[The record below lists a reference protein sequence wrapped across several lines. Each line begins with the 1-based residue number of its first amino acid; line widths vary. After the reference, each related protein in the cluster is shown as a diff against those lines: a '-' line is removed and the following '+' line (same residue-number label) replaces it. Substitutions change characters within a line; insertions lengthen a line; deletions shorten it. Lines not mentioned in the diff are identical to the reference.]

1 MNVYNYFFYRLY
13 CWSSQW
19 KNDVAPPEFNAF
31 AIISVLLLGHAMLF
45 VQLIELIFG
54 FRIIAL
60 LPTTGVYA
68 AVILFAVPNYFILL
82 YRDRYKR
89 IIRSFAPEPPELRNR
104 RETAVWIYIYF
115 VVALSLLCAIIPK
128 WH

>member
-1 MNVYNYFFYRLY
+1 
-13 CWSSQW
+13 
-19 KNDVAPPEFNAF
+19 
-31 AIISVLLLGHAMLF
+31 MLF

-89 IIRSFAPEPPELRNR
+89 IIRSFAPEPPELRKR
-104 RETAVWIYIYF
+104 RETAVWIYIYL
-115 VVALSLLCAIIPK
+115 VVALSHCPFSARLFRNGIERKGVENGQLVSLAI
-128 WH
+128 